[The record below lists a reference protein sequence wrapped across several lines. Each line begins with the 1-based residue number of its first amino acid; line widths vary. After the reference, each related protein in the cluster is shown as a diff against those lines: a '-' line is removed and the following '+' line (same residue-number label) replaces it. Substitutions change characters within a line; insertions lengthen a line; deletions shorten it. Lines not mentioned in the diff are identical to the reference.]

1 MCTAGPDPRLTATAR
16 PVAEIDAWLGGLSAP
31 ARIGWALEALPVA
44 QVLSSRV
51 GAQSAVALHMATRL
65 RPSLPVILVDTGWLF
80 PETYRFVDALVARL
94 GLALTVVRPDPAQA
108 WSAAEVA
115 TLRDQG
121 AAGIDRYNTVH
132 KVEPMRRALA
142 ALGAGT
148 WIAGLRRDQ
157 ASTRGRTGFLER
169 REGRW
174 KLHPL
179 ADWTDRDVGR
189 YLARH
194 RLPYHP
200 LWHQGYVS
208 IGDVHST
215 RRWEPGMRE
224 EDTRFF
230 GLRRECGLHADG
242 SPPAA

>member
-1 MCTAGPDPRLTATAR
+1 MNR
-16 PVAEIDAWLGGLSAP
+16 PLAEIDAWLGGLSAP
-31 ARIGWALEALPVA
+31 ARIDWALESLPGTH
-44 QVLSSRV
+44 VLSSSF
-51 GAQSAVALHMATRL
+51 GAQSAVGLHMATRL
-65 RPSLPVILVDTGWLF
+65 RPDLPVVLVDTGWLF
-80 PETYRFVDALVARL
+80 PETYRFVDALAARL
-94 GLALTVVRPDPAQA
+94 RLDLRVYRPDPAKA
-108 WSAAEVA
+108 WGEAQVA
-115 TLRDQG
+115 TLREQG
-121 AAGIDRYNTVH
+121 ADAIDRYNAVH

-142 ALGAGT
+142 ELGAGT
-148 WIAGLRRDQ
+148 WIAGPRRDQ
-157 ASTRGRTGFLER
+157 ASTRDRLGYVER

-230 GLRRECGLHADG
+230 GLRRECGLHTGNPATDG
-242 SPPAA
+242 PPPV